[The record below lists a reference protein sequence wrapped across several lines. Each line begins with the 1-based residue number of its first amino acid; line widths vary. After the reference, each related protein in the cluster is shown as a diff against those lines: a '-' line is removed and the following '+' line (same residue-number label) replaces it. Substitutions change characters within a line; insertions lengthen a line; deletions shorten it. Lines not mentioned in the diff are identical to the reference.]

1 MSREV
6 IEQHG
11 TTDVHRVRSL
21 AHYDAV
27 FGQELRNVVERCVV
41 VHGQSGLES
50 KSLWDTIMVHLI
62 LKMLNSQLT
71 CLQKA
76 SSHKLTF
83 DI

>member
-11 TTDVHRVRSL
+11 TADVHRVRSL

-62 LKMLNSQLT
+62 LKNAKFTVDMFTES
-71 CLQKA
+71 
-76 SSHKLTF
+76 KLTQAHL
-83 DI
+83 